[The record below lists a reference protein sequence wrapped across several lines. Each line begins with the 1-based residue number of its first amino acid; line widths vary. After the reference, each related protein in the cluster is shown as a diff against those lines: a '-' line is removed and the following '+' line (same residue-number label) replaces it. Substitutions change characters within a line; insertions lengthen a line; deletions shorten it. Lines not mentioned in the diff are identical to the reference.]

1 MIFIVKQ
8 VLQIKNYK
16 KQTHIGDVELKV
28 HLIGESKI
36 K

>member
-1 MIFIVKQ
+1 MISIVKQ

-28 HLIGESKI
+28 HLIGELKI